1 MANIELPKDAEG
13 REIPLDTNMLY
24 DCNGALRKVLSYTF
38 NPSTGR
44 WMIEIETQINSV
56 YRFPEGYR
64 LTPPD
69 SWKKLEEDLS
79 RAIDVP
85 KQDNFDFMTCGYF
98 NSVGNN
104 CQECKKKNGFDSFNC
119 NTVAWKDILSRIRKL
134 MGKDE

>member
-44 WMIEIETQINSV
+44 WMIEIETLNDSV

-69 SWKKLEEDLS
+69 SWKKLEEDLG
-79 RAIDVP
+79 RAAERDVVP
-85 KQDNFDFMTCGYF
+85 TGCRYF
-98 NSVGNN
+98 NATNKCAGCPLYGSVNCDVHRDERAFGN
-104 CQECKKKNGFDSFNC
+104 
-119 NTVAWKDILSRIRKL
+119 IISRIRKL
-134 MGKDE
+134 RGED